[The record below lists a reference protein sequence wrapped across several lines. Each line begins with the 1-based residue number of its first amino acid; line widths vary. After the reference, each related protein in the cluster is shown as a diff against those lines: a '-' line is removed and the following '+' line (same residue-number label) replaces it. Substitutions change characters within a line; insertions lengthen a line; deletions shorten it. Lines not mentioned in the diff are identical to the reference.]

1 MTGTPDQDEP
11 ETRDVCGITAHAM
24 LYQKNAE
31 ALNGTKPCVTSR
43 ARCAGRALTRSSA
56 VPDSPMRHGAC
67 AWSSG
72 PVCMAMAMSGQLML
86 DSPDPT
92 CQSFN
97 VQSVAGGSRQWT
109 PRLDRRH
116 ATRETHTS
124 SPRGCARR
132 P

>member
-56 VPDSPMRHGAC
+56 VPDRTVPWAMVV
-67 AWSSG
+67 G
-72 PVCMAMAMSGQLML
+72 PVSGVGIGHVWTA
-86 DSPDPT
+86 DAG
-92 CQSFN
+92 QSGSN
-97 VQSVAGGSRQWT
+97 LSKLQCSKCRRWEQTVDTASRQT
-109 PRLDRRH
+109 
-116 ATRETHTS
+116 TRNS
-124 SPRGCARR
+124 
-132 P
+132 